1 MQPSSYEA
9 ISMSTYIIN
18 RGDLVYIKP
27 AVFDGINPRLGIII
41 QCLYGFG
48 HDIGDWLVLVDG
60 KLERFSGYVIQP
72 VE

>member
-1 MQPSSYEA
+1 
-9 ISMSTYIIN
+9 MSTYIIN

-27 AVFDGINPRLGIII
+27 VVFDGINPRLGIII

-60 KLERFSGYVIQP
+60 KLETFSGYVIQP